1 MKLLFDFFPVLLFFI
16 TFKMHE
22 DPQRGIL
29 VATAVIIA
37 ATLVQVGVT
46 WFRNRRV
53 EKMHVVTLVLVVIF
67 GGATLLLK
75 DEIFIKWKP
84 TVVNWLFAIAFLASE
99 FIGSKNLVRRMMES
113 SVQLPD
119 FVWRRLNLSWV
130 MFFTVMGVLNLYVV
144 YNFDTDTWVDFK
156 LFGLLILPGTFMT
169 KTPRRNA
176 DALRH
181 HLRRRRKQPTKTKRR
196 TPGALRTSRSIEARG
211 SPGAGRTTSRR
222 RCRRSR
228 RSRLQRQFDRRGV

>member
-16 TFKMHE
+16 AFKMHD

-46 WFRNRRV
+46 WLRNRQV
-53 EKMHVVTLVLVVIF
+53 EKLHVVTLVLVVIF

-84 TVVNWLFAIAFLASE
+84 TVVNWLFAAAFLTSE
-99 FIGSKNLVRRMMES
+99 LIGKKNLVRRIMEG

-130 MFFTVMGVLNLYVV
+130 LFFTVMGVLNLYVV

-156 LFGLLILPGTFMT
+156 LFGLLGLTLAFVIAQGFYLSRHMQDE
-169 KTPRRNA
+169 NA
-176 DALRH
+176 EGER
-181 HLRRRRKQPTKTKRR
+181 
-196 TPGALRTSRSIEARG
+196 
-211 SPGAGRTTSRR
+211 
-222 RCRRSR
+222 
-228 RSRLQRQFDRRGV
+228 